1 MKAFILAISLLFALL
16 FSLLTARADA
26 LAAEYVFQPGH
37 PSLAGF
43 LLGDVPHPADNQPN
57 AERIALGQRLFFDP
71 RLSRDGTMSCATC
84 HHPGLGWA
92 DALPT
97 ARGDKGILLDRATP
111 TVLNTAYNSIQMW
124 DGRKKSLEDQAP
136 AAFLSRDAMDLGMGK
151 LLQRLQ
157 TNQGYQALFA
167 KAYPGEPINEASLS
181 KALASFERTLVS
193 KNSAFDQWVRG
204 DANALSAQQVEG
216 FKVFVGKGGCVN
228 CHSGGN
234 FTDNDFHNV
243 GLASWGRAR
252 PDKGRYAI
260 RPVDAAKGAFKTPT
274 LREVARTAPYF
285 HDGSA
290 ATLLD
295 VVELFD
301 RGGVVAGNLSPRIQ
315 PLHLSQQEKLALVA
329 FMESLS
335 SAYLNVVV
343 PELPAR

>member
-1 MKAFILAISLLFALL
+1 MKPFKSLAMAAA
-16 FSLLTARADA
+16 LLTASAPA

-97 ARGDKGILLDRATP
+97 ARGDKGMVLGRATP
-111 TVLNTAYNSIQMW
+111 TLFNTAYNSIQMW
-124 DGRKKSLEDQAP
+124 DGRKKTLEDQAP
-136 AAFLSRDAMDLGMGK
+136 AAFLSRDAMDLSLGK
-151 LLQRLQ
+151 LLQKLRN
-157 TNQGYQALFA
+157 NQGYQALFA

-181 KALASFERTLVS
+181 KAIASFERTLVS
-193 KNSAFDQWVRG
+193 SNSAFDQWVRG

-216 FKVFVGKGGCVN
+216 FKVFVGKGDCVS
-228 CHSGGN
+228 CHSGAN
-234 FTDNDFHNV
+234 FTDNDFHNL
-243 GLASWGRAR
+243 GLASWGNAR
-252 PDKGRYAI
+252 PDMGRYAI
-260 RPVDAAKGAFKTPT
+260 KPGDAAKGAFKTPT

-290 ATLLD
+290 STLLE
-295 VVELFD
+295 VVELYD
-301 RGGVVAGNLSPRIQ
+301 RGGVVVSNLSPKIK
-315 PLHLSQQEKLALVA
+315 PLHLSNQEKQALVA

-335 SAYLNVVV
+335 SPFLELGV
-343 PELPAR
+343 PELPAK